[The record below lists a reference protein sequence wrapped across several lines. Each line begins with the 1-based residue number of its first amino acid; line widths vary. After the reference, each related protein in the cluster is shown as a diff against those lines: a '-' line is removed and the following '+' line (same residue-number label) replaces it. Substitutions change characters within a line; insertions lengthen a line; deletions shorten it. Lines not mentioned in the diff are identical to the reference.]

1 MTVETEE
8 GELAESLG
16 PPALTLAGSGLA
28 LHFLRLTW
36 PGEARSRP
44 ADGRIGVS
52 RNSAPIPDVDKSV
65 RRLVAPSE
73 ARTLFNFGRQRNV
86 SSRRFLAFLNQVKTQ
101 KLKLTA

>member
-1 MTVETEE
+1 MRIPRMTVETEE

-44 ADGRIGVS
+44 ADGRISSVS
-52 RNSAPIPDVDKSV
+52 RTVTPLRSLTLTSQSV
-65 RRLVAPSE
+65 V
-73 ARTLFNFGRQRNV
+73 
-86 SSRRFLAFLNQVKTQ
+86 
-101 KLKLTA
+101 

>member
-65 RRLVAPSE
+65 PRLVAPPSD
-73 ARTLFNFGRQRNV
+73 ARTAANV
-86 SSRRFLAFLNQVKTQ
+86 TSRLVVSWPFSIKF
-101 KLKLTA
+101 